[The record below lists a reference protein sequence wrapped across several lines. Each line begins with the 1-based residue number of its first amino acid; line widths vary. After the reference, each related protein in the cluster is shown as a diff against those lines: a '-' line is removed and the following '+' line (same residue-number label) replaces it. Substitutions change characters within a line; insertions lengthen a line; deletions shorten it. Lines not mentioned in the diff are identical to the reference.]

1 MLDFNDARPQSTAQ
15 EPVDLDALSEALRRT
30 AHLWAPRLFPNGR
43 KVDDVLRL
51 ANIRGDAPRK
61 TGSCIIHLKGPH
73 AGDWFEF
80 DGNAGGGPLS
90 TVAEATGLEGRALIS
105 FASELAGFQPGAGK
119 LQRQQQAAT
128 CRPGRHPREAP
139 SARSPSSCLARRR

>member
-1 MLDFNDARPQSTAQ
+1 MTRRRDF
-15 EPVDLDALSEALRRT
+15 DALSEALRRT
-30 AHLWAPRLFPNGR
+30 AHGWAPRLFPNGR

-61 TGSCIIHLKGPH
+61 TGSCVVHLRGPH

-105 FASELAGFQPGAGK
+105 FASELAGLHPEF
-119 LQRQQQAAT
+119 RSAAT
-128 CRPGRHPREAP
+128 ARTGTEAKVPPAHEGSTEREIAFILSRAAPLAGSGR
-139 SARSPSSCLARRR
+139 RSTSG